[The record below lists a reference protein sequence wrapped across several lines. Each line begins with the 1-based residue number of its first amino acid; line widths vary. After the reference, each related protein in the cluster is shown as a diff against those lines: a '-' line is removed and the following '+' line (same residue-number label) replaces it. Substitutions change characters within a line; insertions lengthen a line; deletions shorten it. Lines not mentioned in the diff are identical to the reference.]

1 MKRVPILLAL
11 LGLFQLSFLQADE
24 VLNRRTSISSDP
36 IDWESF
42 VSDGITNYSAGEHT
56 TLYIEYTTEG
66 LNSNDIQ
73 NTGDFSVWGM
83 GWNSQGMYGNG
94 TTVDQKRPTQ
104 LFDGDVRKV
113 SAGYFHSLFLYDD
126 GSLWG
131 TGSNSGGELG
141 DGTKVNKTFPIKVVS
156 GDVVDMV
163 AGTRHSVFIEED
175 GSLWAMGKNDYGQ
188 LGIGNNIDQSSP
200 VKVIEKDVLFV
211 DVGGFNTLFV
221 KSDGSLWGM
230 GNNEDGQLGVDG
242 PEAINAPIK
251 IVSSGVIAAS
261 FGWGFLT
268 FVKSDGSLWTLGSNE
283 WGQLGNG
290 TQIASSTP
298 IKIELSGVASVSAGG
313 GHLLYIKEDGSL
325 WGVGRNDGGR
335 LGTGNEVHQKI
346 PVEIFKSGLEPKF
359 TFFGG
364 SDLEYISVISVS
376 AGGSHSLF
384 MKNDGS
390 LWGMGSNW
398 IGGLGQGEARDDELL
413 PVEIIPS
420 SSTDAHYLV
429 TVLTS
434 IGGTAE
440 GGGSIPYNRDAK
452 LTALPSPGYKF
463 HNWSQDLHSLHNP
476 FIFRRYHDLTLKANF
491 IEDTADDDGDGLD
504 NYEEWVVYETNAS
517 NPDTDGDGIS
527 DKDEIDGGGD
537 PNEHNVD
544 SQGVDFTETNSTIT
558 PFVNGWFYE
567 PTMGWLYTNRQTY
580 PYIFDSNN
588 SAWMYFKTG
597 DLFPKFWHY
606 GRSEWIELK

>member
-1 MKRVPILLAL
+1 MTRFYKVR
-11 LGLFQLSFLQADE
+11 LSFLLSLLSLFHFSFLNGAKD
-24 VLNRRTSISSDP
+24 LNRRTSI
-36 IDWESF
+36 DWES
-42 VSDGITNYSAGEHT
+42 VVYRGMTNYSAGEHT
-56 TLYIEYTTEG
+56 TLFLEYTSDGSISFGT
-66 LNSNDIQ
+66 Q

-94 TTVDQKRPTQ
+94 TTVDENIPTE
-104 LFDGDVRKV
+104 LFDADVRKV
-113 SAGYFHSLFLYDD
+113 AAGYFHSLFLHDD

-131 TGSNSGGELG
+131 NGSNADGQLG
-141 DGTKVNKTFPIKVVS
+141 DGTKINKTFPIKVLSS
-156 GDVVDMV
+156 GVVDMD
-163 AGTRHSVFIEED
+163 AGVGHSAFIKED
-175 GSLWAMGKNDYGQ
+175 RSLWTMGSNKYGQ
-188 LGIGNNIDQSSP
+188 LGIGNYSDQLNP
-200 VKVIEKDVLFV
+200 VKVIEQDVLFV
-211 DVGGFNTLFV
+211 DVGGFNTLFI
-221 KSDGSLWGM
+221 KGDGSLWGM
-230 GNNEDGQLGVDG
+230 GKNEDGQLGLDE
-242 PEAINAPIK
+242 PEAINTPIK

-261 FGWGFLT
+261 FGWNFLT
-268 FVKSDGSLWTLGSNE
+268 FVKSDGSLWALGNND

-298 IKIELSGVASVSAGG
+298 IKIESSGVASVSAGG
-313 GHLLYIKEDGSL
+313 GHLLYIKDDGSL
-325 WGVGRNDGGR
+325 WGVGRNSAGR
-335 LGTGNEVHQKI
+335 LGIGNDDHQDN
-346 PVEIFKSGLEPKF
+346 PVRILEAKNEFKVTP
-359 TFFGG
+359 FG
-364 SDLEYISVISVS
+364 SVIEYTSVISVS
-376 AGGSHSLF
+376 AGGSHTLF
-384 MKNDGS
+384 MKSDGS

-398 IGGLGQGEARDDELL
+398 IGGLGQGEVVDDVLS
-413 PVEIIPS
+413 PVEIVSS

-429 TVLTS
+429 TVITS
-434 IGGTAE
+434 VGGTAE

-491 IEDTADDDGDGLD
+491 IEDTTDDDGDGLD

-537 PNEHNVD
+537 PNEYNVD